1 MQRQST
7 RRRFLTTVGVVGTA
21 SLAGCS
27 NITGGGSSSKQPTAS
42 PQPTQTSS
50 NETTSPGTDGNG
62 SSNNND
68 SSTRGT
74 AVDDFEGDVSSRW
87 GISYG
92 KYTVTK
98 QDAFQGSQSLVLEP
112 KKNAEKP
119 VAKIFRS
126 FYPDA
131 LDLSKHDLSLAVK
144 VNKPKDIKIAAEII
158 APAESSMLT
167 ATRYIPLEL
176 DGWVRFDL
184 GYTSKRGEPVMD
196 NVSEV
201 RLQIGPID
209 DQFQVL
215 VDDLRTFPKPTKG
228 KVMFQFDDGHI
239 SAYEEAYPILKENG
253 WPGSVGVIPDAVN
266 AQDRVTDQMMKEM
279 GNANWDMIAHA
290 SELLPNL
297 KEQEQRRILQQA
309 QQYLKIMGFKK
320 GARHFVAPYNRVNE
334 ATLSLIDELFETGY
348 LFGACP
354 NNAQHPSNPSFISRV
369 QGTDI
374 RGTRRVLDI
383 ANEFNQLAV
392 VSYHAIGSGDDALSV
407 DAFEAIVDHVA
418 QTDLDVITPSQ
429 LVDGKGW

>member
-176 DGWVRFDL
+176 TGGFASISGTL
-184 GYTSKRGEPVMD
+184 ARG
-196 NVSEV
+196 VSPSWTMFRKCAS
-201 RLQIGPID
+201 RL
-209 DQFQVL
+209 
-215 VDDLRTFPKPTKG
+215 
-228 KVMFQFDDGHI
+228 
-239 SAYEEAYPILKENG
+239 
-253 WPGSVGVIPDAVN
+253 
-266 AQDRVTDQMMKEM
+266 DRSMTNFRCWSTIFARSQ
-279 GNANWDMIAHA
+279 
-290 SELLPNL
+290 S
-297 KEQEQRRILQQA
+297 QRR
-309 QQYLKIMGFKK
+309 
-320 GARHFVAPYNRVNE
+320 AR
-334 ATLSLIDELFETGY
+334 
-348 LFGACP
+348 
-354 NNAQHPSNPSFISRV
+354 
-369 QGTDI
+369 
-374 RGTRRVLDI
+374 
-383 ANEFNQLAV
+383 
-392 VSYHAIGSGDDALSV
+392 
-407 DAFEAIVDHVA
+407 
-418 QTDLDVITPSQ
+418 
-429 LVDGKGW
+429 